1 MLAKRDE
8 NRIQSEI
15 VCIEDLVPK
24 THLLRKID
32 AAVDFSKIYEIVKD
46 LYCKDNGRPST
57 DPVVLFKTAIIQH
70 LYGISSLR
78 KTADEISLNVAY
90 RWFLGYSLTER
101 TPHFTTL
108 SNNFCHRFT
117 EETVER
123 VFDWILG
130 EINKA
135 GYLAP
140 EAVFIDGTHI
150 KASANL
156 KKAVKKAIP
165 EAAKVYGEQLLE
177 EINQD
182 RENHDKKPFDDNK
195 PPKEKIV
202 NESTTDPE
210 CGVFHKGEHNKCFA
224 YAAQTAC
231 DKNGYVLDVTLNPG
245 NVHDSVAFD
254 ELYDRLCGKFPEME
268 YMAADAGYK
277 TPWIAKRIIDD
288 GRYPVLP
295 YKRPNGKDSFFKPH
309 EFFYDEYYDCVL
321 CPENRVLKYAT
332 TTREGYRQFKSDPK
346 ICENCPSKYKCT
358 ESKNNVKTVEKHI
371 WTDYM
376 ELVEDYRHTPPLREL
391 YRHRKETI
399 ERVFADAKE
408 KCAMRFTHLRGLTR
422 NLGWVR
428 LKFAAMNLKKYAIHK
443 WHSRAYCV
451 FFSFS
456 RHFLVPALFNKNSNP
471 DFAWKSG
478 F

>member
-1 MLAKRDE
+1 MISKGNDGR
-8 NRIQSEI
+8 NQGEI
-15 VCIEDLVPK
+15 IYIDDLVPK
-24 THLLRKID
+24 EHLLRKID
-32 AAVDFSKIYEIVKD
+32 AAVDFTKIYEIVED
-46 LYCKDNGRPST
+46 LYCKTNGRPGT
-57 DPVVLFKTAIIQH
+57 DPVVLFKIAIIQH

-78 KTADEISLNVAY
+78 RTADEISLNVAY
-90 RWFLGYSLTER
+90 RWFLGYSLSER

-108 SNNFCHRFT
+108 SKNFCHRFT

-123 VFDWILG
+123 VFNWILS

-135 GYLAP
+135 GYLSP

-150 KASANL
+150 KANANM

-182 RENHDKKPFDDNK
+182 RGEHGKKPFDDNDK

-202 NESTTDPE
+202 NQSTTDPE
-210 CGVFHKGEHNKCFA
+210 CGVFHKGEHKKCFA

-254 ELYDRLCGKFPEME
+254 GLYDRLCKAFPEMK
-268 YMAADAGYK
+268 YVVADAGYK
-277 TPWIAKRIIDD
+277 TPWIAKRVIDD
-288 GRYPVLP
+288 NRIPVLP
-295 YKRPNGKDSFFKPH
+295 YKRPMGKDGFFRPY
-309 EFFYDEYYDCVL
+309 EFIYDEYFDCVL
-321 CPENRVLKYAT
+321 CPENNVLKYTT
-332 TTREGYRQFKSDPK
+332 TTREGYRQFKSDPPK
-346 ICENCPSKYKCT
+346 CENCPSKSKCT
-358 ESKNNVKTVEKHI
+358 ESRNCVKTVEKHI
-371 WTDYM
+371 WTDYL
-376 ELVEDYRHTPPLREL
+376 ELVEDYRHTPPLHKL
-391 YRHRKETI
+391 YEHRKETI

-408 KCAMRFTHLRGLTR
+408 KCAMRFTYLRGLTR

-443 WHSRAYCV
+443 WHIYNRPICFL
-451 FFSFS
+451 FF
-456 RHFLVPALFNKNSNP
+456 PLFPVS
-471 DFAWKSG
+471 A
-478 F
+478 